1 MLDVLRDKQKK
12 ELEMVL
18 DMSRFL
24 VSQYDDFD
32 AIPLYV
38 VVGGCVFGEL
48 FQSTSY
54 CLYLFS

>member
-48 FQSTSY
+48 
-54 CLYLFS
+54 